1 MAKNNG
7 NISYVQFLSMV
18 YAPTDITRPCIYQG
32 PNLNKYLEKRPILP
46 TGIKNLE
53 E

>member
-7 NISYVQFLSMV
+7 NISCVQFLSMV

-46 TGIKNLE
+46 TGTQKLK
-53 E
+53 